1 MDAKASGY
9 LPYIFRS
16 FQGFQTVD
24 VKEFRKDCRMELILE
39 SNKDRVRLC
48 NRCGHK
54 LGPMHDR
61 YWVKARHLKA
71 FNWNVEVCFF
81 REKRW
86 CENCQKVR
94 SEWIDWICPTSPH
107 MTLELC
113 WWLNRLSEITSVLA
127 VSKLES
133 VDKMT
138 CYGVDKYILQRLLQG
153 YKIPSVTHISVDE
166 VYARSAR
173 QQKEDETRDDLFLTV
188 IVDHRTHKVIWVSQS
203 RRKEALDT
211 FFEVIGPEA
220 CKQIEVVTC
229 DQHRGYAESVAQYC
243 PRADLVWDR
252 YHLVESFNKAL
263 NEERKEEWE
272 KYKDEEAD
280 DDLMHGKYR
289 YIYLTKAKN
298 RSAIDRQHIAQVMSR
313 NQKIAQMEFIKEH
326 FHRIFEETNVKYAS
340 SMLTE
345 CYEWATE
352 IKAYRLAKYF
362 WDLFDRKELLNFFKH
377 RLTSGVSEG
386 INRAI
391 KGLKWQA
398 YGYKDMTYFALK
410 IMQKCGY
417 LNSKHALSW
426 LYNENNQPTN

>member
-1 MDAKASGY
+1 MDAEVPNY

-16 FQGFQTVD
+16 FQGFQTKD
-24 VKEFRKDCRMELILE
+24 IKEFIKTQQMEIVLE
-39 SNKDRVRLC
+39 SKKDRKRLC
-48 NRCGHK
+48 NKCGHE
-54 LGPMHDR
+54 LGALHDR

-71 FNWNVEVCFF
+71 FNWNVSVCFF
-81 REKRW
+81 REKRH
-86 CENCQKVR
+86 CSNCKKVR

-113 WWLNRLSEITSVLA
+113 WWINRLSEITTVLS

-133 VDKMT
+133 IDKMT

-153 YKIPSVTHISVDE
+153 YEIPNVTHISVDE
-166 VYARSAR
+166 VYARGPK

-211 FFEVIGPEA
+211 FFAMIGAEA
-220 CKQIEVVTC
+220 CKKIQVVTC
-229 DQHRGYAESVAQYC
+229 DQHQGYAESVREYC
-243 PRADLVWDR
+243 PNADLVWDR
-252 YHLVESFNKAL
+252 FHLVQSFNDAL
-263 NEERKEEWE
+263 NNERKQEWE

-280 DDLMHGKYR
+280 DDLLAGKYR
-289 YIYLTKAKN
+289 YIYLTKAGN
-298 RSAIDRQHIAQVMSR
+298 RSETDRQHIQQVMDR
-313 NQKIAQMEFIKEH
+313 NQKISQMEFIKEH
-326 FHRIFEETNVKYAS
+326 FHKIFDQDNVNVAQ

-352 IKAYRLAKYF
+352 IKAYSLAKYF
-362 WDLFDRKELLNFFKH
+362 WNLFDRHELLNYFKH
-377 RLTSGVSEG
+377 KLTSGISEG

-398 YGYKDMTYFALK
+398 YGYKDMAYFALK

-417 LNSKHALSW
+417 LNSSYALSW
-426 LYNENNQPTN
+426 LYKQDS